1 MTIKKYFENN
11 SFSNNSLTD
20 LENKEGIDFES
31 FEYLDELEK
40 QRTRFI
46 PNVDF
51 SKPENFAFYGLAE
64 QYYKDATS
72 RIINNYPYDGSKK
85 ELTEWY
91 NDSTYFDLYVFE
103 NEYPRSNG
111 YGIFAANGWGTQT
124 STADGYGLP
133 ATLEY
138 ISIKGGPN
146 AGPSNTYA
154 GGNIYDPSKQ
164 RNSNLALNLDTK
176 GATVEFW
183 LKKDEFIPSST
194 EREVIFDLWN
204 NELSSSDSYGRF
216 RIELNTTSS
225 AGNFASSK
233 AFRAIIHSGS
243 NRQEVLLGDYTTT
256 ASFISQEWTHF
267 AFATSKSTIKL
278 YKNGELDSSAAYG
291 ADFGNVSGTLNAFVG
306 ALITNPSGSTA
317 TTGSGKLSGSID
329 EFRYW
334 KTTRTERDIERN
346 WYTNVY
352 GGTNTD
358 DANTD
363 LGVYFKFNEGITGD
377 TTTDATVLDYSGRIS
392 NGTWTGYTSNS
403 RNIGSAIVSASAAEK
418 EFKDPILRTTN
429 ALYTTYYNDS
439 LEKGKR
445 HDLNNSSNIY
455 YSFPDWII
463 DEDLESGEKL
473 LQLAQAAASYF
484 DTAQLQV
491 QSLREL
497 KDIEYSSQTDAL
509 DDKPNPF
516 AERLLTER
524 GMIAPDFFVERTVLE
539 DLSQKT
545 PGDALE
551 SDLFDL
557 KNLIY
562 QNIYN
567 NLADLVK
574 QKGTR
579 EAIRNVLHTMGVGE
593 ELVSAKTY
601 IDSEKLV
608 LEDEK
613 SYNNQSIRFIDF
625 SKKDFRDAVV
635 YQTGSTSNELGYI
648 SSSSDKNALC
658 VESFVRFPIIN
669 ENTNA
674 DLIPS
679 FLVSSLFGFH
689 DIDETSAPYNTWKTQ
704 ASASAFVRAVKD
716 NYLAE
721 KVYFELSSSVVGV
734 TALTSSNFYNVYNNS
749 DWYFSVQLE
758 PQNILFPSSS
768 APDYDLVFSGYSYSG
783 NNLNE
788 SFAVS
793 SSVNRATA
801 LSFLQTNQ
809 KAYIGAERTNFTA
822 GTVYSSDVRNAGL
835 RFWLRNLTADEQKS
849 HAQDFLNYGS
859 STRLDN
865 AYSLTSS
872 VRQGDLAPTDYLAL
886 NWQFDKITTTDASG
900 LIEVLDSTSGSA
912 ERRSRGT
919 YVNEIAGYHHPA
931 TSYEFP
937 VSSTDVV
944 QTLFID
950 SYSPVEFDGYNSDN
964 LIQIKTTEDEKYG
977 LNSRFVSFVSTVEKS
992 AQAGINEEML
1002 KMFGSVKE
1010 LASNFAQPAD
1020 RYKKEYKN
1028 LRFLRERFFKNVA
1041 NDVDVEDFLHFYKWI
1056 DSAVQALVGQFIPAT
1071 ANFNE
1076 DVFNVIESHVL
1087 ERNKYQT
1094 KFPTL
1099 ELRQPDPIDSAESL
1113 DALLVNWRLNHAPI
1127 PEAQDTNCEWWK
1139 LRVERSNPTITS
1151 GDSNV
1156 DADREQIRLVKL
1168 SSANRSY
1175 TTPQSFKVDD
1185 FYTGKDTRKATYWD
1199 SAIKEFGAIAGSE
1212 SEDYLVSYADDVA
1225 SLEDCNDVVDPN
1237 KKVRMDFKVQNNR
1250 ESNESYSYGKGH
1262 LLPPYTMWS
1271 SSVDTGYQANLS
1283 SNFKTNIGINNQHD
1297 DTYSKFRNAPLQSP
1311 FTEGWVGGRQYRHNA
1326 LNNGSDAFG
1335 TRPEGFY
1342 LTLTGS
1348 SNKQIRVTKTSY
1360 TTDGTADSDTPRAS
1374 LFRDELA
1381 KRPINIANRQYSTAS
1396 SRLGNFRNE
1405 YEVVMTNGRTKNNLW
1420 FHDNFADVLTE
1431 TEVWSLNRGTTSP
1444 YLNATLPTRG
1454 VVKSVIVNRFS
1465 APGGPE
1471 IQSRGYF
1478 EPTGEELSPYNAY
1491 PFRNTGVLRTSG
1503 SGNNDF
1509 AGSSDPR
1516 VNIYTNIHTQNDGLR
1531 VLLARKRG
1539 KFGVDSIFGAVRE
1552 LDYDTTGSYQK
1563 VYENLLDYREAVT
1576 EVQRAA
1582 VAAIASS
1589 GSVLLINNPA
1599 GNDTI
1604 TIPYTATNSIT
1615 FTYKPTATTN
1625 VQIGIGGAKGDT
1637 ATNTRSKIN
1646 AHPVL
1651 SGYVVA
1657 LGSGAEITLEF
1668 KPAHLGANNY
1678 AISTSVPAD
1687 IDVEGFAGGVD
1698 AISEFIDTYP
1708 AKIYYDN
1715 FFVSHQIPRAPANY
1729 SWVAYALN
1737 GSSGSLSY
1745 SRNATVAS
1753 GSSSEA
1759 IPFAELIS
1767 SMEREPTDNRA
1778 FTGLYSGSVDIAAAT
1793 LTSSLY
1799 ASMVDQGTT
1808 EITNELAAPNVG
1820 IDNFHVYTHAI
1831 NNSIFGNNSFSQTR
1845 GGDTR
1850 QARSLRE
1857 NNTLSFSYLGSRRR
1871 VDGGSIPIELV
1882 RNISMAP
1889 VVEHYPVKQQL
1900 LIGTKVSNFQ
1910 YSFGNELEYLP
1921 LSDPQ
1926 LNAIAGTSEIRRKKK
1941 TSFNYISD
1949 SYAIGSSTQ
1958 LRNIVYKQNIWPKA
1972 ERTYIKENRQ
1982 RTQFAINWWS
1992 TGRST
1997 RSRNDVDNSL
2007 GNNVLTQSIWA
2018 LDGVLNPTDQPQNLF
2033 TTFVSSSTDQYSNKY
2048 IFGAGELNNNCS
2060 LQYSVAAFA
2069 ATSSNA
2075 LGSDEDPPTPLQ
2087 DNTTFVNQLLME
2099 SKIKPSVLYS
2109 RPFSINVENLI
2120 YSYTGSGYPNV
2131 QAFIPHQI
2139 IGATP
2144 WTAAEE
2150 AGKEPFYYED
2160 YDAYIQE
2167 AKAAGKDYSVIP
2179 EFRISE
2185 TIDQILTGEE
2195 GRSTILSPML
2205 SITGGYL
2212 ADDTN
2217 GNFYTDY
2224 TNSDFLKYFS
2234 VIKDKHD
2241 SAEIEN
2247 KGVLKLS
2254 CKAIKKFLPYEG
2266 FYPAQRVLQLGT
2278 LFSQSFSDIISIT
2291 GSGHP
2296 LRANGVNTG
2305 GSFRTAMAPFF
2316 SPGILCNSI
2325 KSGIS
2330 VGYPIFTSS
2339 FDVLTQCTGTY
2350 LGNGT
2355 DPVYDG
2361 YSARISASF
2370 NYRMPFESVTDP
2382 LSFITTIIDSEPD
2395 ESAVLYSTAS
2405 YDSSRAGSPLYS
2417 YAVNNFLAETM
2428 NLFLANR
2435 SVSSLVSSGENDFGP
2450 FIPGNE
2456 YRMKFRVFEENVD
2469 MYTGDRSF
2477 GPAVDDAN
2485 STNGAPVSYLPFLP
2499 PYDIGSTTQEEGVEL
2514 IFKPT
2519 AEIHS
2524 IDYIL
2529 SNLTESFTIYD
2540 DLGIAEGDSFAVDGR
2555 TKLTD
2560 SIQLKR
2566 KVKVG
2571 DSSRAVPSTPEY
2583 AISIQPKWETPVLD
2597 FSHRTSSIDVTNTKA
2612 SLSFKAAHGPLSPG
2626 DTITLPDGNIGVTFT
2641 VQGANSYID
2650 GEVGRGANLAEFY
2663 QNLLGCINSQTH
2675 DESITLNNNFTCSYD
2690 ASTTLTFTME
2700 ARKHG
2705 AMENVVYG
2713 TSDPSVFTN
2722 FQETS
2727 GSGFYDN
2734 SSVSDN
2740 YYVGMWHQYGRI
2752 PTGSQGIKM
2761 QITEPIITDT
2771 TGSLAQALGFTNEP
2785 VKIGEIADRR
2795 TVKEAIVAIPYTIV
2809 EGEKRLFPISLSQF
2823 QFARFFVRNGG
2834 ERPPVR
2840 DEYINLARKGQ
2851 EYVLPPKYDFFYNLE
2866 RPDRPEGVSPF
2877 AMFVF
2882 DFNMTLN
2889 RQDLADIW
2897 QNLPPTSTSGKKDLT
2912 SGFDKEESI
2921 VNVAYGEAGSW
2932 FPEGLPADT
2941 RWMVFKV
2948 KQRAAYDYYEQVRD
2962 SSLAKG
2968 LRERVNVQGAFVDPT
2983 YSYNWPYDFFSF
2995 VELAKVDAAVDN
3007 NVVEIAEATTPRER
3021 AAEAAAS
3028 GREEARERA
3037 TRSAAEDDAISGRS
3051 SDGVAASRTTGGG
3064 FFTGE

>member
-72 RIINNYPYDGSKK
+72 RVINNYPYDGSKK

-111 YGIFAANGWGTQT
+111 YGIFAANGWGTKV
-124 STADGYGLP
+124 SVSPDNYRLDES
-133 ATLEY
+133 LEY

-146 AGPSNTYA
+146 AGPGNTYA

-183 LKKDEFIPSST
+183 LKKSIVDHQI
-194 EREVIFDLWN
+194 REVVFDLWN
-204 NELSSSDSYGRF
+204 NEVSGTSGVANENYGRF
-216 RIELNTTSS
+216 RIEINTSS
-225 AGNFASSK
+225 AGSFASHK
-233 AFRAIIHSGS
+233 AFRAIVHSGS

-256 ASFISQEWTHF
+256 DSFDNQGWTHF

-291 ADFGNVSGTLNAFVG
+291 TDFGNVSGTLNAFVG

-334 KTTRTERDIERN
+334 KTTRSERDIERN

-377 TTTDATVLDYSGRIS
+377 ATTDATVLDYSGRIS
-392 NGTWTGYTSNS
+392 NGTWIGYTSNS

-545 PGDALE
+545 AGDALE

-601 IDSEKLV
+601 ITSEKLV

-613 SYNNQSIRFIDF
+613 SYSNQSIRFIDF
-625 SKKDFRDAVV
+625 SKKNFRDAVV

-658 VESFVRFPIIN
+658 VESFVRFPKID
-669 ENTNA
+669 ENTDT
-674 DLIPS
+674 DLIPN

-689 DIDETSAPYNTWKTQ
+689 DIDETSAPYNTWESTS
-704 ASASAFVRAVKD
+704 AASAFVRTVK
-716 NYLAE
+716 NNFLAE

-768 APDYDLVFSGYSYSG
+768 VPDYDLVFSGYSYIG

-788 SFAVS
+788 SFVVS
-793 SSVNRATA
+793 SSVSRATA

-822 GTVYSSDVRNAGL
+822 GTVNSSDVKNAGL

-859 STRLDN
+859 STRLN
-865 AYSLTSS
+865 NSYSLTSS

-919 YVNEIAGYHHPA
+919 FVNKIAGYHHPA

-1010 LASNFAQPAD
+1010 LASNFAQPSD

-1056 DSAVQALVGQFIPAT
+1056 DSAVQALVGQFIPA
-1071 ANFNE
+1071 AADYNE

-1099 ELRQPDPIDSAESL
+1099 ETMDRDPIAGAGSTASSMTISQMGGVSERIPTEYTL
-1113 DALLVNWRLNHAPI
+1113 APVQSVSPS
-1127 PEAQDTNCEWWK
+1127 PEDQSSHTAWWK
-1139 LRVERSNPTITS
+1139 DKVKRTNPVVSS
-1151 GDSNV
+1151 GDADV
-1156 DADREQIRLVKL
+1156 DADREQIRLVKQ
-1168 SSANRSY
+1168 SAAGRSY
-1175 TTPQSFKVDD
+1175 TTPQTLVTDD
-1185 FYTGKDTRKATYWD
+1185 LKNEKDTREATYWD
-1199 SAIKEFGAIAGSE
+1199 ASVKEFGEIVDGE
-1212 SEDYLVSYADDVA
+1212 SEDYLISYADDVA
-1225 SLEDCNDVVDPN
+1225 ALKDDNDVIDPN
-1237 KKVRMDFKVQNNR
+1237 KKTKMDFKVENA
-1250 ESNESYSYGKGH
+1250 SDPDGSYSLGKGS
-1262 LLPPYTMWS
+1262 LLAPYTMWE
-1271 SSVDTGYQANLS
+1271 SSVDTGYQADLS
-1283 SNFKTNIGINNQHD
+1283 NNFKAGIGINNHHD
-1297 DTYSKFRNAPLQSP
+1297 DVYSKFRNAPMQSP
-1311 FTEGWVGGRQYRHNA
+1311 VTQQWVGGRKYRHVP
-1326 LNNGSDAFG
+1326 LNKGSDAFG

-1342 LTLTGS
+1342 VKTVPIGTVTAVQASGTINLNSNPNNNDTITIPYTSTDSVVFIFKSSASGGSTTQIQIGGGAGSTATTARSKISAHPDLTSLLTVGGS
-1348 SNKQIRVTKTSY
+1348 GANITLLFNSGEAERNNTISTTGGGRITVAGFAGGVAAVAGVKNLKITKTSY
-1360 TTDGTADSDTPRAS
+1360 TIDGTADFDTPRGS
-1374 LFRDELA
+1374 LYREELA
-1381 KRPINIANRQYSTAS
+1381 KRSVNIKNRPFESP
-1396 SRLGNFRNE
+1396 GNFKKN
-1405 YEVVMTNGRTKNNLW
+1405 YEIVMVNGRTENNLW
-1420 FHDNFADVLTE
+1420 YRHNSTEVLTE
-1431 TEVWSLNRGTTSP
+1431 AEVWSLNRGTTSP

-1454 VVKSVIVNRFS
+1454 VVESVIVNRFS

-1471 IQSRGYF
+1471 IQSRGYL

-1491 PFRNTGVLRTSG
+1491 PFRNTSVIYSSG

-1509 AGSSDPR
+1509 TGSTGPR
-1516 VNIYTNIHTQNDGLR
+1516 VNVYTNIHTQNDGLR
-1531 VLLARKRG
+1531 ILLSRRRG
-1539 KFGVDSIFGAVRE
+1539 KYGVDSVFGAVRE
-1552 LDYDTTGSYQK
+1552 LDYNTTGSY
-1563 VYENLLDYREAVT
+1563 
-1576 EVQRAA
+1576 
-1582 VAAIASS
+1582 
-1589 GSVLLINNPA
+1589 
-1599 GNDTI
+1599 
-1604 TIPYTATNSIT
+1604 
-1615 FTYKPTATTN
+1615 
-1625 VQIGIGGAKGDT
+1625 
-1637 ATNTRSKIN
+1637 
-1646 AHPVL
+1646 H
-1651 SGYVVA
+1651 
-1657 LGSGAEITLEF
+1657 
-1668 KPAHLGANNY
+1668 
-1678 AISTSVPAD
+1678 
-1687 IDVEGFAGGVD
+1687 
-1698 AISEFIDTYP
+1698 
-1708 AKIYYDN
+1708 KIYDNPISQSTGINYDN
-1715 FFVSHQIPRAPANY
+1715 FFVSHQIPRTPASY
-1729 SWVAYALN
+1729 SWVASALN
-1737 GSSGSLSY
+1737 GSSGSFSY
-1745 SRNATVAS
+1745 SRNATVPS
-1753 GSSSEA
+1753 GSTSQA
-1759 IPFAELIS
+1759 VPFAELIS
-1767 SMEREPTDNRA
+1767 SIERTTTDNRA
-1778 FTGLYSGSVDIAAAT
+1778 FTGLFSGSSTPTSAV

-1808 EITNELAAPNVG
+1808 EITNELTAPNVG

-1831 NNSIFGNNSFSQTR
+1831 NNSIFGNNSFSQIR

-1857 NNTLSFSYLGSRRR
+1857 NNTLSFSYLDSRRLA
-1871 VDGGSIPIELV
+1871 GGVSIPIELV

-1889 VVEHYPVKQQL
+1889 IVEHYPVKQQL
-1900 LIGTKVSNFQ
+1900 LIGATTSSFQ

-1926 LNAIAGTSEIRRKKK
+1926 LNALTNVREIRRKKK
-1941 TSFNYISD
+1941 TNFNYISD
-1949 SYAIGSSTQ
+1949 SYTIGTLAQ
-1958 LRNIVYKQNIWPKA
+1958 LKSITYKQNIWPKT
-1972 ERTYIKENRQ
+1972 ERTYLKETRQ
-1982 RTQFAINWWS
+1982 RTQFTINWWS

-1997 RSRNDVDNSL
+1997 RDRASDPLLNSL
-2007 GNNVLTQSIWA
+2007 GNNVLSQSIWV
-2018 LDGVLNPTDQPQNLF
+2018 LDGVSDVDNQPKDLFDYSGSYAEIDLYSRKNLF
-2033 TTFVSSSTDQYSNKY
+2033 S
-2048 IFGAGELNNNCS
+2048 AGELNNNTQLS
-2060 LQYSVAAFA
+2060 YLIVGMPTGQ
-2069 ATSSNA
+2069 T
-2075 LGSDEDPPTPLQ
+2075 LGSQP
-2087 DNTTFVNQLLME
+2087 FVNNHW
-2099 SKIKPSVLYS
+2099 KKLYMDS
-2109 RPFSINVENLI
+2109 QIRPGVQYARDFTSF
-2120 YSYTGSGYPNV
+2120 TGSLIFSASAAPGNNV
-2131 QAFIPHQI
+2131 DYFVPHQTV
-2139 IGATP
+2139 GGTP
-2144 WTAAEE
+2144 WSAAEE
-2150 AGKEPFYYED
+2150 AGKEPFYYEN

-2167 AKAAGKDYSVIP
+2167 AKSAGKEYSVIP

-2185 TIDQILTGEE
+2185 TIDQILAGEE
-2195 GRSTILSPML
+2195 GESTILSPML
-2205 SITGGYL
+2205 SITGGFV
-2212 ADDTN
+2212 ADDTEN
-2217 GNFYTDY
+2217 NFYADY
-2224 TNSDFLKYFS
+2224 TNSDFLKYFNI
-2234 VIKDKHD
+2234 IKDKHD
-2241 SAEIEN
+2241 SAGIEN
-2247 KGVLKLS
+2247 QGTLRLS
-2254 CKAIKKFLPYEG
+2254 CEAIKKFLPYEG
-2266 FYPAQRVLQLGT
+2266 FYPAQRVVQLGT
-2278 LFSQSFSDIISIT
+2278 LFSQSFSDVITISGEGNPYDT
-2291 GSGHP
+2291 GASN
-2296 LRANGVNTG
+2296 LNNG
-2305 GSFRTAMAPFF
+2305 GSFRTAMAPFY

-2330 VGYPIFTSS
+2330 VGYPVFTSS
-2339 FDVLTQCTGTY
+2339 FDPELNVTGTY
-2350 LGNGT
+2350 LSNSSGT
-2355 DPVYDG
+2355 SVYDDEG
-2361 YSARISASF
+2361 PRISGSF
-2370 NYRMPFESVTDP
+2370 NYRLPFESITDP
-2382 LSFITTIIDSEPD
+2382 LAYITTMVDSEPD
-2395 ESAVLYSTAS
+2395 PTAIIISTAS
-2405 YDSSRAGSPLYS
+2405 YDSSRGGSPLYS
-2417 YAVNNFLAETM
+2417 FAINNFLAETM
-2428 NLFLANR
+2428 NLFLKNR
-2435 SVSSLVSSGENDFGP
+2435 SVSSLVSAGENDFSFDP
-2450 FIPGNE
+2450 RKE
-2456 YRMKFRVFEENVD
+2456 YRMKVRVFEED
-2469 MYTGDRSF
+2469 MDIYSGSKSY
-2477 GPAVDDAN
+2477 GPAMDD
-2485 STNGAPVSYLPFLP
+2485 SLSLNGTRASHLPFLP
-2499 PYDIGSTTQEEGVEL
+2499 PYDIGSTTEEEGIEL
-2514 IFKPT
+2514 VFNPT
-2519 AEIHS
+2519 SDNHS
-2524 IDYIL
+2524 VDFIL
-2529 SNLTESFTIYD
+2529 GNLTESFTIYE
-2540 DLGIAEGDSFAVDGR
+2540 DLSTSPGVSLALDGR
-2555 TKLTD
+2555 TKITD
-2560 SIQLKR
+2560 SIQLNR

-2571 DSSRAVPSTPEY
+2571 DSSRAVPSAPEY
-2583 AISIQPKWETPVLD
+2583 AISIQPKWESPVLD
-2597 FSHRTSSIDVTNTKA
+2597 FSHRTASISVASNTQATHVITVNGAPVTAGKKLTISDGFSDVEYTFVSGTPGDYEIQRTSGTGTQAQNILDAILVNNSSIK
-2612 SLSFKAAHGPLSPG
+2612 S
-2626 DTITLPDGNIGVTFT
+2626 
-2641 VQGANSYID
+2641 
-2650 GEVGRGANLAEFY
+2650 
-2663 QNLLGCINSQTH
+2663 
-2675 DESITLNNNFTCSYD
+2675 NFTAARVSNVVTLTAIAPGKFPSFSSSTNFSGID
-2690 ASTTLTFTME
+2690 MAST
-2700 ARKHG
+2700 
-2705 AMENVVYG
+2705 NG
-2713 TSDPSVFTN
+2713 T
-2722 FQETS
+2722 
-2727 GSGFYDN
+2727 GFYN
-2734 SSVSDN
+2734 GSSKADN
-2740 YYVGMWHQYGRI
+2740 YYVGMWHQYGQI
-2752 PTGSQGIKM
+2752 PTGSGRMDQGIKM
-2761 QITEPIITDT
+2761 QITEPILTDT
-2771 TGSLAQALGFTNEP
+2771 TGSLAEALGFTNQP
-2785 VKIGEIADRR
+2785 VKLGEIADSR
-2795 TVKEAIVAIPYTIV
+2795 TVKEAIVAIPYTVV
-2809 EGEKRLFPISLSQF
+2809 EGEKRLFPINPAELQSAIS
-2823 QFARFFVRNGG
+2823 FVKHGG
-2834 ERPPVR
+2834 ERPTIR
-2840 DEYINLARKGQ
+2840 DEYINLARKGH
-2851 EYVLPPKYDFFYNLE
+2851 EFVLPPKYDFFYNLLQ
-2866 RPDRPEGVSPF
+2866 PDNPEGVLPF

-2882 DFNMTLN
+2882 DFNMKLN

-2932 FPEGLPADT
+2932 FPEGLPTDT

-2948 KQRAAYDYYEQVRD
+2948 KQRAAYDYYEQVRN

-2995 VELAKVDAAVDN
+2995 VELAKINTAL
-3007 NVVEIAEATTPRER
+3007 EITNTTDV
-3021 AAEAAAS
+3021 S
-3028 GREEARERA
+3028 G
-3037 TRSAAEDDAISGRS
+3037 S
-3051 SDGVAASRTTGGG
+3051 S
-3064 FFTGE
+3064 

>member
-20 LENKEGIDFES
+20 LENKEGVDFES

-72 RIINNYPYDGSKK
+72 RVINNYPYDGSKK

-146 AGPSNTYA
+146 AGPGNTYA

-183 LKKDEFIPSST
+183 LKKDEFIPGST
-194 EREVIFDLWN
+194 AREVVFDLWN
-204 NELSSSDSYGRF
+204 NELSSSGDYGRF
-216 RIELNTTSS
+216 RIELNTSS

-291 ADFGNVSGTLNAFVG
+291 TDFGNVSGTLNAFVG

-392 NGTWTGYTSNS
+392 NGSWTGYTSNS

-545 PGDALE
+545 SGDALE

-579 EAIRNVLHTMGVGE
+579 EAIRNILHTMGVGE

-625 SKKDFRDAVV
+625 SKKNFRDAVV

-658 VESFVRFPIIN
+658 VESFVRFPKIN

-674 DLIPS
+674 DLIPN

-793 SSVNRATA
+793 SSVSRATA

-822 GTVYSSDVRNAGL
+822 GKVYSSDVRNAGL
-835 RFWLRNLTADEQKS
+835 RFWLRNLTADEQKD

-900 LIEVLDSTSGSA
+900 LIEVLDSTSGSS

-919 YVNEIAGYHHPA
+919 FVNEIAGYHYPA

-977 LNSRFVSFVSTVEKS
+977 LNSRFVSYVSTVEKS

-1076 DVFNVIESHVL
+1076 DVFNVIESHAL

-1099 ELRQPDPIDSAESL
+1099 ELRQPDPVDSAESL

-1139 LRVERSNPTITS
+1139 LRVERSNPIITS

-1168 SSANRSY
+1168 SAANRSY
-1175 TTPQSFKVDD
+1175 TTPQSFKIDD

-1199 SAIKEFGAIAGSE
+1199 SAIKELGAIVGSE

-1283 SNFKTNIGINNQHD
+1283 SNFKTSIGINNQHD

-1381 KRPINIANRQYSTAS
+1381 KR
-1396 SRLGNFRNE
+1396 
-1405 YEVVMTNGRTKNNLW
+1405 
-1420 FHDNFADVLTE
+1420 
-1431 TEVWSLNRGTTSP
+1431 
-1444 YLNATLPTRG
+1444 
-1454 VVKSVIVNRFS
+1454 
-1465 APGGPE
+1465 
-1471 IQSRGYF
+1471 
-1478 EPTGEELSPYNAY
+1478 
-1491 PFRNTGVLRTSG
+1491 
-1503 SGNNDF
+1503 
-1509 AGSSDPR
+1509 
-1516 VNIYTNIHTQNDGLR
+1516 
-1531 VLLARKRG
+1531 
-1539 KFGVDSIFGAVRE
+1539 
-1552 LDYDTTGSYQK
+1552 
-1563 VYENLLDYREAVT
+1563 
-1576 EVQRAA
+1576 
-1582 VAAIASS
+1582 
-1589 GSVLLINNPA
+1589 
-1599 GNDTI
+1599 
-1604 TIPYTATNSIT
+1604 
-1615 FTYKPTATTN
+1615 
-1625 VQIGIGGAKGDT
+1625 
-1637 ATNTRSKIN
+1637 
-1646 AHPVL
+1646 
-1651 SGYVVA
+1651 
-1657 LGSGAEITLEF
+1657 
-1668 KPAHLGANNY
+1668 
-1678 AISTSVPAD
+1678 
-1687 IDVEGFAGGVD
+1687 
-1698 AISEFIDTYP
+1698 
-1708 AKIYYDN
+1708 
-1715 FFVSHQIPRAPANY
+1715 
-1729 SWVAYALN
+1729 
-1737 GSSGSLSY
+1737 
-1745 SRNATVAS
+1745 
-1753 GSSSEA
+1753 
-1759 IPFAELIS
+1759 
-1767 SMEREPTDNRA
+1767 
-1778 FTGLYSGSVDIAAAT
+1778 
-1793 LTSSLY
+1793 
-1799 ASMVDQGTT
+1799 
-1808 EITNELAAPNVG
+1808 
-1820 IDNFHVYTHAI
+1820 
-1831 NNSIFGNNSFSQTR
+1831 
-1845 GGDTR
+1845 
-1850 QARSLRE
+1850 
-1857 NNTLSFSYLGSRRR
+1857 
-1871 VDGGSIPIELV
+1871 
-1882 RNISMAP
+1882 
-1889 VVEHYPVKQQL
+1889 
-1900 LIGTKVSNFQ
+1900 
-1910 YSFGNELEYLP
+1910 
-1921 LSDPQ
+1921 
-1926 LNAIAGTSEIRRKKK
+1926 
-1941 TSFNYISD
+1941 
-1949 SYAIGSSTQ
+1949 
-1958 LRNIVYKQNIWPKA
+1958 
-1972 ERTYIKENRQ
+1972 
-1982 RTQFAINWWS
+1982 
-1992 TGRST
+1992 
-1997 RSRNDVDNSL
+1997 
-2007 GNNVLTQSIWA
+2007 
-2018 LDGVLNPTDQPQNLF
+2018 
-2033 TTFVSSSTDQYSNKY
+2033 
-2048 IFGAGELNNNCS
+2048 
-2060 LQYSVAAFA
+2060 
-2069 ATSSNA
+2069 
-2075 LGSDEDPPTPLQ
+2075 
-2087 DNTTFVNQLLME
+2087 
-2099 SKIKPSVLYS
+2099 
-2109 RPFSINVENLI
+2109 
-2120 YSYTGSGYPNV
+2120 
-2131 QAFIPHQI
+2131 
-2139 IGATP
+2139 
-2144 WTAAEE
+2144 
-2150 AGKEPFYYED
+2150 
-2160 YDAYIQE
+2160 
-2167 AKAAGKDYSVIP
+2167 
-2179 EFRISE
+2179 
-2185 TIDQILTGEE
+2185 
-2195 GRSTILSPML
+2195 
-2205 SITGGYL
+2205 
-2212 ADDTN
+2212 
-2217 GNFYTDY
+2217 
-2224 TNSDFLKYFS
+2224 
-2234 VIKDKHD
+2234 
-2241 SAEIEN
+2241 
-2247 KGVLKLS
+2247 KL
-2254 CKAIKKFLPYEG
+2254 
-2266 FYPAQRVLQLGT
+2266 
-2278 LFSQSFSDIISIT
+2278 
-2291 GSGHP
+2291 
-2296 LRANGVNTG
+2296 
-2305 GSFRTAMAPFF
+2305 
-2316 SPGILCNSI
+2316 
-2325 KSGIS
+2325 
-2330 VGYPIFTSS
+2330 
-2339 FDVLTQCTGTY
+2339 
-2350 LGNGT
+2350 
-2355 DPVYDG
+2355 
-2361 YSARISASF
+2361 
-2370 NYRMPFESVTDP
+2370 
-2382 LSFITTIIDSEPD
+2382 
-2395 ESAVLYSTAS
+2395 
-2405 YDSSRAGSPLYS
+2405 
-2417 YAVNNFLAETM
+2417 
-2428 NLFLANR
+2428 
-2435 SVSSLVSSGENDFGP
+2435 
-2450 FIPGNE
+2450 
-2456 YRMKFRVFEENVD
+2456 
-2469 MYTGDRSF
+2469 
-2477 GPAVDDAN
+2477 
-2485 STNGAPVSYLPFLP
+2485 
-2499 PYDIGSTTQEEGVEL
+2499 
-2514 IFKPT
+2514 
-2519 AEIHS
+2519 
-2524 IDYIL
+2524 
-2529 SNLTESFTIYD
+2529 
-2540 DLGIAEGDSFAVDGR
+2540 
-2555 TKLTD
+2555 
-2560 SIQLKR
+2560 
-2566 KVKVG
+2566 
-2571 DSSRAVPSTPEY
+2571 
-2583 AISIQPKWETPVLD
+2583 
-2597 FSHRTSSIDVTNTKA
+2597 
-2612 SLSFKAAHGPLSPG
+2612 
-2626 DTITLPDGNIGVTFT
+2626 
-2641 VQGANSYID
+2641 
-2650 GEVGRGANLAEFY
+2650 
-2663 QNLLGCINSQTH
+2663 
-2675 DESITLNNNFTCSYD
+2675 
-2690 ASTTLTFTME
+2690 
-2700 ARKHG
+2700 
-2705 AMENVVYG
+2705 
-2713 TSDPSVFTN
+2713 
-2722 FQETS
+2722 
-2727 GSGFYDN
+2727 
-2734 SSVSDN
+2734 
-2740 YYVGMWHQYGRI
+2740 
-2752 PTGSQGIKM
+2752 
-2761 QITEPIITDT
+2761 
-2771 TGSLAQALGFTNEP
+2771 
-2785 VKIGEIADRR
+2785 
-2795 TVKEAIVAIPYTIV
+2795 
-2809 EGEKRLFPISLSQF
+2809 
-2823 QFARFFVRNGG
+2823 
-2834 ERPPVR
+2834 
-2840 DEYINLARKGQ
+2840 
-2851 EYVLPPKYDFFYNLE
+2851 
-2866 RPDRPEGVSPF
+2866 
-2877 AMFVF
+2877 
-2882 DFNMTLN
+2882 
-2889 RQDLADIW
+2889 
-2897 QNLPPTSTSGKKDLT
+2897 
-2912 SGFDKEESI
+2912 
-2921 VNVAYGEAGSW
+2921 
-2932 FPEGLPADT
+2932 
-2941 RWMVFKV
+2941 
-2948 KQRAAYDYYEQVRD
+2948 
-2962 SSLAKG
+2962 
-2968 LRERVNVQGAFVDPT
+2968 
-2983 YSYNWPYDFFSF
+2983 
-2995 VELAKVDAAVDN
+2995 
-3007 NVVEIAEATTPRER
+3007 
-3021 AAEAAAS
+3021 
-3028 GREEARERA
+3028 
-3037 TRSAAEDDAISGRS
+3037 
-3051 SDGVAASRTTGGG
+3051 
-3064 FFTGE
+3064 

>member
-64 QYYKDATS
+64 QYYKDAIA
-72 RIINNYPYDGSKK
+72 RVINNYPYDGSKK

-111 YGIFAANGWGTQT
+111 YGIFSADGWGTQT
-124 STADGYGLP
+124 STVDGYGLP

-138 ISIKGGPN
+138 IFIKGGPN
-146 AGPSNTYA
+146 AGPNNTYV

-194 EREVIFDLWN
+194 AREVVFDLWN
-204 NELSSSDSYGRF
+204 NELSSSDDYGRF
-216 RIELNTTSS
+216 RIELNTSS
-225 AGNFASSK
+225 AGAGNFASSK

-256 ASFISQEWTHF
+256 ASFISQGWTHF

-278 YKNGELDSSAAYG
+278 YKNGELDSSATYG
-291 ADFGNVSGTLNAFVG
+291 SDFGNVSGTLNAFVG

-317 TTGSGKLSGSID
+317 TTGSGKLSGSVD

-346 WYTNVY
+346 WFTNVY

-377 TTTDATVLDYSGRIS
+377 TTIDATVLDYSGRIS
-392 NGTWTGYTSNS
+392 NGAWTGYTSNS

-429 ALYTTYYNDS
+429 ALYTTYYNNS

-455 YSFPDWII
+455 FSFPDWII

-497 KDIEYSSQTDAL
+497 KDIEYSSQTDVL

-545 PGDALE
+545 SGETLE

-579 EAIRNVLHTMGVGE
+579 EAIRNILHTMGVGE

-625 SKKDFRDAVV
+625 SKINFRDAVV

-658 VESFVRFPIIN
+658 VESFVRFPKID
-669 ENTNA
+669 ENTNI
-674 DLIPS
+674 DLIPN

-689 DIDETSAPYNTWKTQ
+689 DIDDTSAPYNTWQ
-704 ASASAFVRAVKD
+704 SPAAASAFVRAVKN

-721 KVYFELSSSVVGV
+721 QVYFELSSSVVGV

-749 DWYFSVQLE
+749 DWYFSVQLQ
-758 PQNILFPSSS
+758 PQDILFPSSS
-768 APDYDLVFSGYSYSG
+768 APDYDLIFSGYSYSG

-788 SFAVS
+788 SFVVS
-793 SSVNRATA
+793 SSVSRATA

-835 RFWLRNLTADEQKS
+835 RFWLRNLTVDEQKD

-900 LIEVLDSTSGSA
+900 LIEVLDSTSGSS
-912 ERRSRGT
+912 ERRTRGT

-937 VSSTDVV
+937 TSSTDVV

-964 LIQIKTTEDEKYG
+964 LIQIKTTENEKYG

-1041 NDVDVEDFLHFYKWI
+1041 NDVDVEDFLHFYRWI
-1056 DSAVQALVGQFIPAT
+1056 DNAVQALVGQFIPAA

-1099 ELRQPDPIDSAESL
+1099 EHRQPGLIGSAQSLSSLSPI
-1113 DALLVNWRLNHAPI
+1113 WRLGHAPI
-1127 PEAQDTNCEWWK
+1127 PEAQNTNSVWWK
-1139 LRVERSNPTITS
+1139 LRVERSNPVITS

-1168 SSANRSY
+1168 STVNRSY

-1185 FYTGKDTRKATYWD
+1185 FYTEKDTRKATYWD
-1199 SAIKEFGAIAGSE
+1199 SAIKEFGTIVGSE
-1212 SEDYLVSYADDVA
+1212 TEDYLVSYANDVA
-1225 SLEDCNDVVDPN
+1225 SLEDSNDVVEPN

-1250 ESNESYSYGKGH
+1250 ESSESYSYGKGH
-1262 LLPPYTMWS
+1262 LLAPYTMWS
-1271 SSVDTGYQANLS
+1271 SSIDTGYQADLS
-1283 SNFKTNIGINNQHD
+1283 SNFKTDIGINNQHD

-1311 FTEGWVGGRQYRHNA
+1311 FTEGWVGGRQYRHIA

-1360 TTDGTADSDTPRAS
+1360 TNDGTADSDTPRAS

-1420 FHDNFADVLTE
+1420 FHDNFASVLSQTE
-1431 TEVWSLNRGTTSP
+1431 IWNLNLEPGVAAVTAEAASGQIVINNNSLNGETLTIPYTDVDSVTFTYKPSPTGPLDIQIGGGAGVTATNTRNKIASAAAAPLNTLLNVGGSSATITLEFKTAYVGADRNNTITSTAGGKLSLSGFSGGVDGVDYVPATP
-1444 YLNATLPTRG
+1444 YANGTLPTRE

-1471 IQSRGYF
+1471 IQSRGYL
-1478 EPTGEELSPYNAY
+1478 EPTGEEFSPYNAY
-1491 PFRNTGVLRTSG
+1491 PFRNTSVIYSSG

-1509 AGSSDPR
+1509 TGALGPR
-1516 VNIYTNIHTQNDGLR
+1516 VNTYTNIHTQNDGLR
-1531 VLLARKRG
+1531 VLLSRRRG
-1539 KFGVDSIFGAVRE
+1539 KYGVDSVFGSVRE
-1552 LDYDTTGSYQK
+1552 LDYNTTGSYQQ
-1563 VYENLLDYREAVT
+1563 VYDNPISQST
-1576 EVQRAA
+1576 
-1582 VAAIASS
+1582 
-1589 GSVLLINNPA
+1589 GIN
-1599 GNDTI
+1599 
-1604 TIPYTATNSIT
+1604 
-1615 FTYKPTATTN
+1615 
-1625 VQIGIGGAKGDT
+1625 
-1637 ATNTRSKIN
+1637 
-1646 AHPVL
+1646 
-1651 SGYVVA
+1651 
-1657 LGSGAEITLEF
+1657 
-1668 KPAHLGANNY
+1668 
-1678 AISTSVPAD
+1678 
-1687 IDVEGFAGGVD
+1687 
-1698 AISEFIDTYP
+1698 
-1708 AKIYYDN
+1708 YDN
-1715 FFVSHQIPRAPANY
+1715 FFVSHQIPRTPANY
-1729 SWVAYALN
+1729 SWVANALN
-1737 GSSGSLSY
+1737 GSSGSFSY
-1745 SRNATVAS
+1745 SRNATIPS
-1753 GSSSEA
+1753 GSTSQA
-1759 IPFAELIS
+1759 VPFAELIS
-1767 SMEREPTDNRA
+1767 SIERTTTDNRA
-1778 FTGLYSGSVDIAAAT
+1778 FTGLFSGSSTPTSAV
-1793 LTSSLY
+1793 LTSSIY

-1808 EITNELAAPNVG
+1808 EITNELTASNVG
-1820 IDNFHVYTHAI
+1820 INNFHIYTHAI
-1831 NNSIFGNNSFSQTR
+1831 NNSIFGHNSFSQIR

-1857 NNTLSFSYLGSRRR
+1857 NNTLSFSYLGSRRK

-1882 RNISMAP
+1882 KNISMAP
-1889 VVEHYPVKQQL
+1889 IVEHYPVKHQL
-1900 LIGTKVSNFQ
+1900 LIGDKKPNFQ

-1921 LSDPQ
+1921 LSDKQ
-1926 LNAIAGTSEIRRKKK
+1926 INAIAGTTEIRRKKK
-1941 TSFNYISD
+1941 TNFNYISD
-1949 SYAIGSSTQ
+1949 SYVLGTSTQ

-1972 ERTYIKENRQ
+1972 ERTFIKESRQ

-1992 TGRST
+1992 SGRST

-2048 IFGAGELNNNCS
+2048 IFGAGELNNDCS
-2060 LQYSVAAFA
+2060 LSYAVLAFA
-2069 ATSSNA
+2069 SS
-2075 LGSDEDPPTPLQ
+2075 GSLRFGGIPPSP
-2087 DNTTFVNQLLME
+2087 FEQLTADQVLME
-2099 SKIKPSVLYS
+2099 SKVKSSTLYS
-2109 RPFSINVENLI
+2109 RPFTINVQNLI
-2120 YSYTGSGYPNV
+2120 YSYTGSGFPDV
-2131 QAFIPHQI
+2131 QAFVPHQI

-2160 YDAYIQE
+2160 YDAYVQE
-2167 AKAAGKDYSVIP
+2167 ARSAGKEYSVIP

-2185 TIDQILTGEE
+2185 TIDQILTGED
-2195 GRSTILSPML
+2195 GLSTILSPML

-2212 ADDTN
+2212 VDDTN
-2217 GNFYTDY
+2217 NAFYTDY
-2224 TNSDFLKYFS
+2224 VNSDFLKYFN
-2234 VIKDKHD
+2234 VIKNKHD
-2241 SAEIEN
+2241 SAGIEN
-2247 KGVLKLS
+2247 AGVLKLS

-2278 LFSQSFSDIISIT
+2278 LFSQSFSDVIT
-2291 GSGHP
+2291 TNGTGHP
-2296 LRANGVNTG
+2296 LRTNGVNAG

-2316 SPGILCNSI
+2316 SPGVLCNSI

-2350 LGNGT
+2350 LGNGST
-2355 DPVYDG
+2355 AVYDG
-2361 YSARISASF
+2361 FSARISASF

-2456 YRMKFRVFEENVD
+2456 YRMKVRVFEEGID

-2485 STNGAPVSYLPFLP
+2485 NTNGTPVSYLPFLP

-2514 IFKPT
+2514 VFKPT

-2540 DLGIAEGDSFAVDGR
+2540 DLGIAEGDSFGVDGR

-2566 KVKVG
+2566 KVEVG
-2571 DSSRAVPSTPEY
+2571 KSSRAVPSAPEY

-2597 FSHRTSSIDVTNTKA
+2597 FSHRTSSMNVTNTSA
-2612 SLSFKAAHGPLSPG
+2612 QLTFEVDYSQLSSG
-2626 DTITLPDGNIGVTFT
+2626 DTVTLPDGNIGVTFT
-2641 VQGANSYID
+2641 AKNANSFSD
-2650 GEVGRGANLAEFY
+2650 GEVRIGVSANEFL
-2663 QNLLGCINSQTH
+2663 QNLHACITSSVGGIYSKAT
-2675 DESITLNNNFTCSYD
+2675 TLNNNFTCSVNSN
-2690 ASTTLTFTME
+2690 AFTMS
-2700 ARKHG
+2700 ARVPG
-2705 AMENVVYG
+2705 ALENVVYS
-2713 TSDPSVFTN
+2713 TSDANAFFN
-2722 FQETS
+2722 FNETI

-2771 TGSLAQALGFTNEP
+2771 TGSLAQALGFTNTP
-2785 VKIGEIADRR
+2785 VKIGEIADKR

-2809 EGEKRLFPISLSQF
+2809 EGEKRLFPIDYAQF
-2823 QFARFFVRNGG
+2823 QSAKTFVRNGERN

-2851 EYVLPPKYDFFYNLE
+2851 EYVLPPKYDFFYNTMRLSPSPSAAGL
-2866 RPDRPEGVSPF
+2866 REGIAPF
-2877 AMFVF
+2877 AMFIF
-2882 DFNMTLN
+2882 EFNMTLN

-2912 SGFDKEESI
+2912 SGFDKEEST
-2921 VNVAYGEAGSW
+2921 VDVAYGEEGSW
-2932 FPEGLPADT
+2932 FPEGLPANT

-2948 KQRAAYDYYEQVRD
+2948 KQRAAYDYYEQVRN

-2968 LRERVNVQGAFVDPT
+2968 LGERVNAQGAFVNPT

-2995 VELAKVDAAVDN
+2995 VELAKVDVEVAN
-3007 NVVEIAEATTPRER
+3007 NTTEATTPSRF
-3021 AAEAAAS
+3021 AAAAS
-3028 GREEARERA
+3028 GRGA
-3037 TRSAAEDDAISGRS
+3037 TRRRGDSGAAEGGAT
-3051 SDGVAASRTTGGG
+3051 SRTTPERAGVPRGTAPDSPTGG
-3064 FFTGE
+3064 